1 MRKMPGMSGEDEE
14 QPASSSAIGIVSTV
28 ILLKLA
34 TDADAELTKQ
44 DDCYRDQY
52 HEHMMVTQ
60 ERN

>member
-14 QPASSSAIGIVSTV
+14 QPASSSAIGIVSTE

-34 TDADAELTKQ
+34 ADTELTKQ
-44 DDCYRDQY
+44 DNCYRNQY

>member
-1 MRKMPGMSGEDEE
+1 MSGEDEE

>member
-14 QPASSSAIGIVSTV
+14 QPASSSAVAIVSTE
-28 ILLKLA
+28 ILQVVVL
-34 TDADAELTKQ
+34 DGELTEQ
-44 DDCYRDQY
+44 DNCYRNQY